1 LKARSK
7 YSAWCPLSYSIYETV
22 AADGTYTCIKDLK
35 IPPNNETDDTEINNN
50 CLSYVEDSNNNSEND
65 SDDEK

>member
-7 YSAWCPLSYSIYETV
+7 YSAWCLLSYSIYETV

-35 IPPNNETDDTEINNN
+35 IPNNETDDTEINNN